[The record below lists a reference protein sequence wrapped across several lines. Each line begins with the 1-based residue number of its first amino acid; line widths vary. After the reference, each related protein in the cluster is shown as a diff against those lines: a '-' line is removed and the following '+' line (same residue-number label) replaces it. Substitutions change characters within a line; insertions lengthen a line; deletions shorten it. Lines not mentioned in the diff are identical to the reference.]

1 MQRAGVSPFAH
12 LRVLGSHPASASL
25 SIVDNAEGRIR
36 TCEPCPPQ
44 TRALSLI
51 STIAKALI
59 DEYPTPDAGPLAEFV
74 STLAEILPRGEM

>member
-1 MQRAGVSPFAH
+1 MSRFSICTSKFNENRVQEAGFKPVN
-12 LRVLGSHPASASL
+12 PA
-25 SIVDNAEGRIR
+25 
-36 TCEPCPPQ
+36 PQ

>member
-1 MQRAGVSPFAH
+1 MPYTDDYSEGAG
-12 LRVLGSHPASASL
+12 
-25 SIVDNAEGRIR
+25 GRIR
-36 TCEPCPPQ
+36 TCEPCPIKN
-44 TRALSLI
+44 RVISLI

>member
-1 MQRAGVSPFAH
+1 MARGVQFNP
-12 LRVLGSHPASASL
+12 GSHPASASL

-51 STIAKALI
+51 SIIAKALI

>member
-1 MQRAGVSPFAH
+1 MPTTPFFE
-12 LRVLGSHPASASL
+12 S
-25 SIVDNAEGRIR
+25 AEGRIR

-59 DEYPTPDAGPLAEFV
+59 DEYSTPDAGPLAEFV